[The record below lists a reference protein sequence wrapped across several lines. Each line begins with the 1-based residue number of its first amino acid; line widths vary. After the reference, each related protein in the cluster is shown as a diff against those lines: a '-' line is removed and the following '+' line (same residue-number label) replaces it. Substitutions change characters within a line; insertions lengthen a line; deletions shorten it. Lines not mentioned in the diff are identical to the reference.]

1 MRQPEAEQQPAVD
14 SGIHRERLRGER
26 DRVAGVGGDDRR
38 AELDP
43 GHLARPPTAS
53 TVSASNPA
61 LWGSQTDANPWSAT
75 ARNRAVHLVEG
86 CVLLRGE
93 EHADLHARHATAGAR
108 PLLGRV
114 KLARMSVD
122 VTSHGAV
129 RLVTINRP
137 ERANA
142 LDGATMGGI
151 GTAFADAEADDSVQ
165 VVVLTGAG
173 DRVFCAGM
181 DLKAQGDER
190 TPPAGSPGLEV
201 LMNRCYPKPVIVA
214 VNGAAMGGG
223 FELVMA
229 SDLAVV
235 ADHVTFG
242 VPEVKRG
249 VVGAGCSTRT
259 AMRVP
264 PAIVFEMT
272 LTGDPITAHR
282 ARELGLVNEVVPEDE
297 VLDRAMA
304 LASTHRRER
313 AHRAAHHE
321 ADRVGRIRQP
331 QRRGVGGDPRQSRP
345 GLREQRRARGRR
357 RVRRTPHAEL
367 DREIEPLALRRD
379 PSY

>member
-1 MRQPEAEQQPAVD
+1 
-14 SGIHRERLRGER
+14 
-26 DRVAGVGGDDRR
+26 
-38 AELDP
+38 
-43 GHLARPPTAS
+43 
-53 TVSASNPA
+53 
-61 LWGSQTDANPWSAT
+61 
-75 ARNRAVHLVEG
+75 
-86 CVLLRGE
+86 
-93 EHADLHARHATAGAR
+93 
-108 PLLGRV
+108 
-114 KLARMSVD
+114 MSVD
-122 VTSHGAV
+122 VASHGPV

-151 GTAFADAEADDSVQ
+151 GTAFADAEADDTVQ

-190 TPPAGSPGLEV
+190 TPPPGTPGLEV
-201 LMNRCYPKPVIVA
+201 LMNRCYPKPVIAA

-259 AMRVP
+259 ATRVP
-264 PAIVFEMT
+264 PAIAFEMT
-272 LTGDPITAHR
+272 LTGDAITAHR
-282 ARELGLVNEVVPEDE
+282 ALELGLVNEVVPAAE

-304 LASTHRRER
+304 LAERIAANAPIALRITKQLVWEAGGNHNAEEWAAIRAKAAPAFASDDARE
-313 AHRAAHHE
+313 
-321 ADRVGRIRQP
+321 GRG
-331 QRRGVGGDPRQSRP
+331 GV
-345 GLREQRRARGRR
+345 RRA
-357 RVRRTPHAEL
+357 PHAEL
-367 DREIEPLALRRD
+367 DREIAHAERTATHPSERPRAGYPGCSERLRFWRRD
-379 PSY
+379 PSH

>member
-1 MRQPEAEQQPAVD
+1 
-14 SGIHRERLRGER
+14 
-26 DRVAGVGGDDRR
+26 
-38 AELDP
+38 
-43 GHLARPPTAS
+43 
-53 TVSASNPA
+53 
-61 LWGSQTDANPWSAT
+61 
-75 ARNRAVHLVEG
+75 
-86 CVLLRGE
+86 
-93 EHADLHARHATAGAR
+93 
-108 PLLGRV
+108 
-114 KLARMSVD
+114 MSVD
-122 VTSHGAV
+122 VSSHGAV

-151 GTAFADAEADDSVQ
+151 GTAFAEAEADDAVQ

-190 TPPAGSPGLEV
+190 TPPPGSPGLEV
-201 LMNRCYPKPVIVA
+201 LMNRCYPKPVIAA

-259 AMRVP
+259 AARVP
-264 PAIVFEMT
+264 PAIAFEMT
-272 LTGDPITAHR
+272 LTGDPITARR
-282 ARELGLVNEVVPEDE
+282 ALELGLVNEVVPKAE

-304 LASTHRRER
+304 LAERIAANAPIALRITKQLVWEAGGNHNAEEWAAIRAKAAPAFASNDAREG
-313 AHRAAHHE
+313 AAAFAE
-321 ADRVGRIRQP
+321 
-331 QRRGVGGDPRQSRP
+331 
-345 GLREQRRARGRR
+345 
-357 RVRRTPHAEL
+357 RRTP
-367 DREIEPLALRRD
+367 IWTGK
-379 PSY
+379 